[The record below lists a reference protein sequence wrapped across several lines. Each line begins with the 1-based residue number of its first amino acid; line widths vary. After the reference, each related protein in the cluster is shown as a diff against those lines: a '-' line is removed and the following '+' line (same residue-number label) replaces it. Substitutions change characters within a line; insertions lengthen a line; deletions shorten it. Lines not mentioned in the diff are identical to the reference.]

1 MLGPHDRVHR
11 ELGLG
16 GLAVEETLD
25 LGELVI
31 SETELAVQGFR
42 HVPIVPA
49 DAFPDIPPPY
59 NAKNP
64 SPERAKPRKGGS
76 EGETEMPPKKM
87 TAEHKKA
94 LAEGRAEGR
103 AVKAYLDAL
112 DQQRPR
118 RGRRRTPDS
127 IKKRLAVI
135 DKEIASA
142 SSLQR
147 LQLVQERRD
156 LDGELA
162 GMSAK
167 TDLTKLEG
175 DFVKVAKTYSQRKGI
190 EYASWRELGVSA
202 DVLKR
207 AGVSRS
213 AS

>member
-1 MLGPHDRVHR
+1 
-11 ELGLG
+11 
-16 GLAVEETLD
+16 
-25 LGELVI
+25 
-31 SETELAVQGFR
+31 
-42 HVPIVPA
+42 
-49 DAFPDIPPPY
+49 
-59 NAKNP
+59 
-64 SPERAKPRKGGS
+64 
-76 EGETEMPPKKM
+76 MPPKKM

-94 LAEGRAEGR
+94 LAEGRTEGR

-127 IKKRLAVI
+127 IKKRLAAI
-135 DKEIASA
+135 DKELASA

-156 LDGELA
+156 LDGELT

-175 DFVKVAKTYSQRKGI
+175 DFVKVAKDYSQRKGI
-190 EYASWRELGVSA
+190 EYASWRELGVSPE
-202 DVLKR
+202 VLKR